1 MDNVLQKIEQFK
13 IVPVVTIQKMKDAE
27 GILGALCRGGL
38 PVAEIC
44 FRTDCAEEAIRL
56 AAETF
61 PRMLVGAGTV
71 INGEQ
76 CRRALAAGAKFIV
89 SPGLST
95 EVAKV
100 CQEENVPYLPG
111 IVTPTEIMQA
121 LSLGLTQLKFFPA
134 GNFGGLKTI
143 KALSAAFPQAR
154 FMPTGGVSLENVN
167 EYLSFSKI
175 FACGGSWMVK
185 GNAEEIEK
193 STRAAVAAVKG
204 GSHDTI

>member
-13 IVPVVTIQKMKDAE
+13 IVPVVTIAERKDAE
-27 GILGALCRGGL
+27 GMLGALCRGGL

-56 AAETF
+56 AAEKF
-61 PRMLVGAGTV
+61 PQMLVGAGTV

-89 SPGLST
+89 SPGLSA

-111 IVTPTEIMQA
+111 VVTATEIMQA
-121 LSLGLTQLKFFPA
+121 LS
-134 GNFGGLKTI
+134 
-143 KALSAAFPQAR
+143 AAFPQVR

>member
-1 MDNVLQKIEQFK
+1 MDNVLKKIEQFK
-13 IVPVVTIQKMKDAE
+13 IVPVVTIAERKDAE

-56 AAETF
+56 AAEKF
-61 PRMLVGAGTV
+61 PQMLVGAGTV

-89 SPGLST
+89 SPGLSA

-100 CQEENVPYLPG
+100 CQEGNVPYLPG
-111 IVTPTEIMQA
+111 VVTATEIMQA
-121 LSLGLTQLKFFPA
+121 LSLGLTLLKFFPA

-143 KALSAAFPQAR
+143 KALSAAFPQVG

>member
-56 AAETF
+56 AAAKF
-61 PRMLVGAGTV
+61 PQMLVGAGTV

-89 SPGLST
+89 SPGLSA
-95 EVAKV
+95 EVAEV
-100 CQEENVPYLPG
+100 CREARVPYLPG
-111 IVTPTEIMQA
+111 VVTPTEIMQA

-143 KALSAAFPQAR
+143 KALSAAFPQVR

-167 EYLSFSKI
+167 EYLSFSQI

-204 GSHDTI
+204 ESHDTI